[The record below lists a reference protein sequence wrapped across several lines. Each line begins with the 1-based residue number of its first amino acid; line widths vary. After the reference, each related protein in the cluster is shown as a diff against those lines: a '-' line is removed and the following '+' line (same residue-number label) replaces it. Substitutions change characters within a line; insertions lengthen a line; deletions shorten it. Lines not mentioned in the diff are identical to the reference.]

1 MSIVTIAILGAVAVM
16 FAAAGIA
23 GAAARARD
31 DRRQQDRLSLAF
43 ERAQGAGR
51 GAPCFR

>member
-1 MSIVTIAILGAVAVM
+1 MSMVTIAILGAAAVM

-23 GAAARARD
+23 CAAARARD

-43 ERAQGAGR
+43 DRAQETGR
-51 GAPCFR
+51 GAAGYR